1 MALSDLLSSSR
12 GPGIIGT
19 LIAILV
25 LGGFGTLF
33 VVFDKNM
40 QDDGVTLQALVREQG
55 IAIESRKEDIE
66 INKKR
71 IKEGRKFADHG
82 QQIAS
87 LQGSLE
93 KGAAQVGE
101 LEKGIEAA
109 QASIE
114 AENEAWN
121 EYKVAYRNQV
131 WKEAV
136 GSQIEELKGAKSGK
150 VYLAGKINDIGHTG
164 ISVTNAEG
172 IARIPLEDL
181 SPEVQERYQLD
192 LDLAN
197 AQRAN
202 NNTVAEG
209 HLDAVALAE
218 LKHMLRAKT
227 DAIESTERQID
238 DLRRKIGQD
247 KETLAN
253 IQNQIRRMPG
263 RIRAEERKPVSQV
276 PKLKAELRTLQNNAA
291 SRGQK
296 LEEDKREL
304 QTKQENLPVLRE
316 TVKKIEAE
324 IRKKQQEIDA
334 KAAAAGNG
342 E

>member
-19 LIAILV
+19 LVAILV

-40 QDDGVTLQALVREQG
+40 QDDGVTLQALVRDQG
-55 IAIESRKEDIE
+55 IAINTRKEE
-66 INKKR
+66 IAFDKKR
-71 IKEGRKFADHG
+71 IEAGRKFADQD
-82 QQIAS
+82 QQIES
-87 LQGSLE
+87 LKTSLAT
-93 KGAAQVGE
+93 GDSTIGE
-101 LEKGIEAA
+101 LEKGIAAAEAA
-109 QASIE
+109 IE
-114 AENEAWN
+114 AETKAWD

-136 GSQIEELKGAKSGK
+136 GSQIEELKGAKTGR

-164 ISVTNAEG
+164 ISVMSSEG

-181 SPEVQERYQLD
+181 SPEIQERYQLD
-192 LDLAN
+192 LDLAI
-197 AQRAN
+197 AQRAD

-218 LKHMLRAKT
+218 LKHMLKEKT
-227 DAIESTERQID
+227 DAIATAEDQIGELRQ
-238 DLRRKIGQD
+238 KIGRD
-247 KETLAN
+247 KETLSN
-253 IQNQIRRMPG
+253 IQRQIRRMPN

-291 SRGQK
+291 ALGQK
-296 LEEDKREL
+296 HEEDKRKL
-304 QTKQENLPVLRE
+304 QSKQDNLPVLRD
-316 TVKKIEAE
+316 TVKKIKAE
-324 IRKKQQEIDA
+324 IDKKQQEIDA

-342 E
+342 G